1 VQNLEEKERKL
12 HQTRSNFRTGNS
24 DLDGKHLPE
33 RCSNSVPP
41 GRTDNYRNAVPAP
54 KCLPFW
60 HHYTTALGPEKLY
73 RLKKW
78 YCFACVGMLNRIQ
91 FHFGFNWPSI
101 SRW

>member
-33 RCSNSVPP
+33 RCNNSVPP

-54 KCLPFW
+54 KCSPEWRSGAFQ
-60 HHYTTALGPEKLY
+60 HQYTTGYHIVKVIL
-73 RLKKW
+73 
-78 YCFACVGMLNRIQ
+78 
-91 FHFGFNWPSI
+91 
-101 SRW
+101 